1 MCLRI
6 VISHA
11 TTPFR
16 IVLFLLDSWQ
26 HHGCCEV
33 SQVFFGIQ
41 QNSMNLGFHTRYLT
55 YKSYHA
61 VTYLKQLEDQ

>member
-1 MCLRI
+1 MREMLRI

-33 SQVFFGIQ
+33 SQVFFGIK
-41 QNSMNLGFHTRYLT
+41 QNSLKLGCHTRYVT
-55 YKSYHA
+55 YKYPDFTAPSRF
-61 VTYLKQLEDQ
+61 